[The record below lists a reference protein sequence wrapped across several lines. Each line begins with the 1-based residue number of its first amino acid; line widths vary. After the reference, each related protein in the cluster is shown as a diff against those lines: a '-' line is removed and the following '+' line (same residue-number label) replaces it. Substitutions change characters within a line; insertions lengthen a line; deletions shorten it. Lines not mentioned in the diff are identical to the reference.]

1 MNFIKDVYKF
11 INYLSIVDV
20 IFFVSIIA
28 LLILLV
34 VLAYF
39 IKINKDDVIDNEK
52 DINLNFKEKENIR
65 ENTNNELK
73 EIINSLETMPSKEEI
88 EDDEEGELID
98 LKTLT
103 KKLQEEKENNI
114 ISFTDYEKDQ
124 EEKAIIS
131 YNELLE
137 HQNKYRINYEKEI
150 KDDDVTIKKVNLQE
164 LVNKNE
170 IDDAS
175 KIDVRVIS
183 YEKEEAFLSA
193 LKELNRLLN

>member
-73 EIINSLETMPSKEEI
+73 EIINSLETKPPKEEI

>member
-73 EIINSLETMPSKEEI
+73 EIINSLETKPPKEEI
-88 EDDEEGELID
+88 EDDEGGELID

>member
-88 EDDEEGELID
+88 EDDQEGELID